1 MTIIFQPLHES
12 HFPLLLKWLETP
24 HVKKWW
30 DQDVAYTMKLVK
42 EKFGKHIHGIPLSKN
57 SNHKTYAYVI
67 CLDEEMIG
75 YIQAY
80 NAHDFAQEN
89 HLDLSAISGSVC
101 GVDLFIGE
109 SSFLNKGLGT
119 RILNEFEKQILAPHF
134 DCCLIDPAKDNLT
147 AVKAYTKAGFK
158 IFAQF
163 QTEST
168 AWMIKELSS
177 YVSFSYDPDPSFDEK
192 ISCALRR
199 KCEDLTGVKTDFERV
214 NVYLKHEQ
222 TNVAGTI
229 CYVHGKI
236 LWCDSIYV
244 EEAFQNKG
252 FGRQLIAKLFDI
264 SLTQNLREVQLNTYF
279 PKAHK
284 FFKKCG
290 FEEVAVIPNWK
301 YDLTCYLMRK
311 MI

>member
-1 MTIIFQPLHES
+1 MKITFTLLAELHFS
-12 HFPLLLKWLETP
+12 LLLKWLEAP

-30 DQDVAYTMKLVK
+30 DQDVTYTMDLVH
-42 EKFGKHIHGIPLSKN
+42 EKFGKHIHGIALSKN

-89 HLDLSAISGSVC
+89 HLDLSAISGVVC

-109 SSFLNKGLGT
+109 SSFLNKGLGAS
-119 RILNEFEKQILAPHF
+119 ILNEFANQILAPHF
-134 DCCLIDPAKDNLT
+134 DWCLIDPAKDNLT
-147 AVKAYTKAGFK
+147 AIKAFTKAGFK
-158 IFAQF
+158 IFEQF

-199 KCEDLTGVKTDFERV
+199 KCEDLTGIKTDFERV

-222 TNVAGTI
+222 INVAGAI

-236 LWCDSIYV
+236 LWCDLIYV

-252 FGRQLIAKLFDI
+252 FGRQLIAKLLETAL
-264 SLTQNLREVQLNTYF
+264 SRNLREIQLNTYF
-279 PKAHK
+279 PEALA

-290 FEEVAVIPNWK
+290 FDEVAVVPRWK

-311 MI
+311 II